1 MSVNDDFITVLQGGK
16 CIVEQEQLTE
26 QEKDLFLPAL
36 IVSVCVF
43 LGLIMTMFVLIGGV
57 R

>member
-16 CIVEQEQLTE
+16 VIAEHQKLTE
-26 QEKDLFLPAL
+26 REKDLFFPAL

-43 LGLIMTMFVLIGGV
+43 LALIMTMFVLIGGI